1 MASLFPCVFINWD
14 EENAKK
20 ELGQYPAISTTRLLP
35 SENKYPSS
43 LRSFPMYDEIAL
55 NCLRRIAYFLRHSFA
70 KKKTTTTTTQKKIM
84 KKSLYM
90 TRICYFHVSVH
101 THTQSLQHCYLLT
114 TCRTFDHDMRPVM
127 AWLLS
132 KLFLECC

>member
-70 KKKTTTTTTQKKIM
+70 KKKNNNNDNTKKIM

-101 THTQSLQHCYLLT
+101 THNPCNIATCWQYAEHLTMIWDLLWPE
-114 TCRTFDHDMRPVM
+114 F
-127 AWLLS
+127 
-132 KLFLECC
+132 

>member
-20 ELGQYPAISTTRLLP
+20 ELGQYPAISTSRLLP

-43 LRSFPMYDEIAL
+43 LRSFLMYDEIAL
-55 NCLRRIAYFLRHSFA
+55 NCLRRIAYFLRHSFG
-70 KKKTTTTTTQKKIM
+70 KKKNNNNNENTKKIM
-84 KKSLYM
+84 KNSLYM

-101 THTQSLQHCYLLT
+101 THTILATLLPADNMQNIWPWYET
-114 TCRTFDHDMRPVM
+114 VM

-132 KLFLECC
+132 F

>member
-20 ELGQYPAISTTRLLP
+20 ELGQYPAISTSRLLP

-43 LRSFPMYDEIAL
+43 LRSFLMYDEIAL

-70 KKKTTTTTTQKKIM
+70 KKKKQQQRQHKKNNEKI
-84 KKSLYM
+84 SLY
-90 TRICYFHVSVH
+90 
-101 THTQSLQHCYLLT
+101 
-114 TCRTFDHDMRPVM
+114 D
-127 AWLLS
+127 
-132 KLFLECC
+132 

>member
-20 ELGQYPAISTTRLLP
+20 ELGQYPAISTSRLLP

-70 KKKTTTTTTQKKIM
+70 KKKNNNNNDDTKKIM

-90 TRICYFHVSVH
+90 TRICYFYVSVH
-101 THTQSLQHCYLLT
+101 THNPCNIATCWQHAEHLT
-114 TCRTFDHDMRPVM
+114 MIWH
-127 AWLLS
+127 LS
-132 KLFLECC
+132 WPDF

>member
-14 EENAKK
+14 EVEFHKTQKK
-20 ELGQYPAISTTRLLP
+20 ELGQYPAISTSRLLP

-43 LRSFPMYDEIAL
+43 LRSCPMYDEIAL
-55 NCLRRIAYFLRHSFA
+55 NCMRRIEYFLRHPSQ
-70 KKKTTTTTTQKKIM
+70 KKQQQQQHKKKIM

-101 THTQSLQHCYLLT
+101 THNPCNIATCWQHAEHFT
-114 TCRTFDHDMRPVM
+114 MIWD
-127 AWLLS
+127 LS
-132 KLFLECC
+132 WPDF